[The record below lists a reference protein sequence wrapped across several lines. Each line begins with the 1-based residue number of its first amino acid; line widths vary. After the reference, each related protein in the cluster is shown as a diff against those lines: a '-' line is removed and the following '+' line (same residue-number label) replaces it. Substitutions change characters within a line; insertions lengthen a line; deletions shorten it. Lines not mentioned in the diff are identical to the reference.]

1 MCITSFGIFNCSKK
15 RALKAS
21 EEIMKEFFHMIT
33 NFIDNFSFANI
44 EIFIVHMAFSVH
56 YHALFNTHMDK
67 KGLQSLKLSAAC
79 QILGSK
85 RKEKE

>member
-1 MCITSFGIFNCSKK
+1 MCITSFGTFSCSKE

-44 EIFIVHMAFSVH
+44 EIFIVHIVFSVH
-56 YHALFNTHMDK
+56 YRTLFNTHMHK

-85 RKEKE
+85 IKEKE